1 VVRPSTIIIVVL
13 VLLVCGAGAWLV
25 MGPRVSSPPQS
36 DVSRGSDFFKPPQDY
51 KTTGGQQMKP
61 RW

>member
-1 VVRPSTIIIVVL
+1 MKPSTIMLLIIAVGA
-13 VLLVCGAGAWLV
+13 CTAGAWLFV
-25 MGPRVSSPPQS
+25 TTRTPVPPSGASPHTAE
-36 DVSRGSDFFKPPQDY
+36 FFKPPQDY

>member
-1 VVRPSTIIIVVL
+1 VRPFKIIIVVAA
-13 VLLVCGAGAWLV
+13 VAACAGGAWVFFGQRGLAEKNAA
-25 MGPRVSSPPQS
+25 
-36 DVSRGSDFFKPPQDY
+36 SRAHDFFKPPQDY

>member
-1 VVRPSTIIIVVL
+1 VRRLTIVIIAAVAACVGG
-13 VLLVCGAGAWLV
+13 VWVFYAQR
-25 MGPRVSSPPQS
+25 GPAPT
-36 DVSRGSDFFKPPQDY
+36 DAASRGSDFFKPPQDY

>member
-1 VVRPSTIIIVVL
+1 VVRPFTIIVVVL
-13 VLLVCGAGAWLV
+13 VLLVCGAVAWLV
-25 MGPRVSSPPQS
+25 MAPRVPSSPQA
-36 DVSRGSDFFKPPQDY
+36 DTSRGSDFFKPPQDY

>member
-1 VVRPSTIIIVVL
+1 MFYAQR
-13 VLLVCGAGAWLV
+13 
-25 MGPRVSSPPQS
+25 GPAPT
-36 DVSRGSDFFKPPQDY
+36 DAASRGSDFFKPPQDY